1 MKNATMD
8 VRTVIRV
15 CLVDDDEDYFV
26 ITRDLLAES
35 DSYSFSVKWI
45 SSFEAACEEIRTTDY
60 DVFLFDYRLGK
71 DNGLDLLK
79 EVIAKG
85 IRTPVIMLTG
95 QGDKDIDLEAMRRG
109 AADYLVK
116 GNIDAALLER
126 SIRYALEHNKTLE
139 QLRTSRDSLYVTT
152 QKLEKALSD
161 INEELE
167 TAQRVQKSL
176 LPQNLGGIIGV
187 DLAVEYL
194 PSGAVGGDMYDIV
207 RIDGDRTAFLILDV
221 CGHGV
226 PAALITAM
234 SKVSFA
240 RMIYKFDSPRVIF
253 TQVNGELCRFMPDGR
268 YVTAFLGILDL
279 AKKTFTFSRA
289 GHPPVAHASAEKHT
303 VKYLTMAAPLIGCF
317 PDSEFEEAD
326 VPVSGGDVL
335 VFYTDGLVESVN
347 GEGDHFNMQDFEKA
361 ILDNMDKPVKHILS
375 DISSA
380 LRTFRGSEPQ
390 ADDVTI
396 LVVKIGSLA
405 V

>member
-1 MKNATMD
+1 MD
-8 VRTVIRV
+8 QRPVIRI

-35 DSYSFSVKWI
+35 DSYSFTVKWI
-45 SSFEAACEEIRTTDY
+45 SSFETAREAITASSY

-116 GNIDAALLER
+116 GKIDAAMLER
-126 SIRYALEHNKTLE
+126 SIRYALEHNRTLE
-139 QLRTSRDSLYVTT
+139 QLRTSRDSLFTT
-152 QKLEKALSD
+152 SQKLEKALAD

-176 LPQNLGGIIGV
+176 LPQNLSDVLRGV

-194 PSGAVGGDMYDIV
+194 PSGIVGGDMYDV
-207 RIDGDRTAFLILDV
+207 VKMDDDRAAFLILDV

-234 SKVSFA
+234 SKVSFT
-240 RMIYKFDSPRVIF
+240 RTIHKYDSPRIIF
-253 TQVNGELCRFMPDGR
+253 TQVNGELCRFMPDSR
-268 YVTAFLGILDL
+268 YVTAFLGILNL
-279 AKKTFTFSRA
+279 AKLTFTFSRA
-289 GHPPVAHASAEKHT
+289 GHPPVAHASAGART

-317 PDSEFEEAD
+317 YDSKFEEQSI
-326 VPVSGGDVL
+326 PVSHGDVF

-347 GEGDHFNMQDFEKA
+347 GAGGHFNMQDFEKA
-361 ILDNMDKPVKHILS
+361 IIDNIDKPAKQILLE
-375 DISSA
+375 ISSA
-380 LRTFRGSEPQ
+380 LQNFRGSEPQ

-396 LVVKIGSLA
+396 LVVK
-405 V
+405 VQ